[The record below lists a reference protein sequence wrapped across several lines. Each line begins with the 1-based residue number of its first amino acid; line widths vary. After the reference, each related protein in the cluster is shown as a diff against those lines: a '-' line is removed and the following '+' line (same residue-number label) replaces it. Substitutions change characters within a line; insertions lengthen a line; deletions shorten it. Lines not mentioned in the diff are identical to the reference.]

1 MRSVFPGGSGRPLVT
16 ARTPCH
22 RHPSIAPLAQRFL
35 RSGRSPPPLTPLIWA
50 LIRARFCGAKS
61 VSGCKA
67 QGGWGGSAHYPDP
80 TAQSAFLSRAER
92 RHAPRTAPDGHGLVC
107 HGLVGHGLVG
117 HGLVGHGLGGHGL
130 LGHGLAGRLGG
141 RRSRSSE
148 GVPAPQG
155 VVVKPPCARLSRARR
170 RFPCR
175 WLESAKSTLARTPQV
190 KHPVA
195 MTQRGPTCLRMSSL
209 TAMAPCSR

>member
-80 TAQSAFLSRAER
+80 TAQSAPHSVSLERAAPPGDRGTVRGLSGGLPGVPER
-92 RHAPRTAPDGHGLVC
+92 EKGMDL
-107 HGLVGHGLVG
+107 
-117 HGLVGHGLGGHGL
+117 
-130 LGHGLAGRLGG
+130 GRLLVVGG
-141 RRSRSSE
+141 FVGCE
-148 GVPAPQG
+148 A
-155 VVVKPPCARLSRARR
+155 
-170 RFPCR
+170 
-175 WLESAKSTLARTPQV
+175 
-190 KHPVA
+190 
-195 MTQRGPTCLRMSSL
+195 
-209 TAMAPCSR
+209 